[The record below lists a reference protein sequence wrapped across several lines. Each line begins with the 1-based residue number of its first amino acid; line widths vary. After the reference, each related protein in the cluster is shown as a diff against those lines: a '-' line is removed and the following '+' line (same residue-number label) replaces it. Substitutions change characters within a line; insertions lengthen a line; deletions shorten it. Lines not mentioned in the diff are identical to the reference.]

1 GQPAFILLVGRELRP
16 LRRRHAG
23 DVEERTATAQHG
35 ALRSDAWMGTVL
47 TTRSTSPHARWRVF
61 GTSRSSWE
69 KSLAPSGRRPP
80 RTTSHPASAN
90 ARARKVPR
98 TPWAPMTS
106 TRPRAVVSGG
116 PGPIRRPTA
125 IGATIAR
132 LTHASRLGG
141 TPAASVPWRRACRP
155 FPRSSP
161 HCVPIRDADAARL
174 TSWRR
179 PNASPAR
186 RGRCRNATPDRA
198 AHTAAS
204 GHHRGA
210 VPHAAEHQRDRESQ
224 RPPRALRPPC
234 APLARRAYARAL
246 DRGWPAGGPPRL
258 PPAAWAP
265 GSRCPHPHA
274 RSHGHGQQEG
284 GSVGAVN

>member
-1 GQPAFILLVGRELRP
+1 VSEGRARAPTGGRCRERHDHLHRVRLWMREQELGRDQRRHLGSEPGVYHDQPACILLFGLQLRP

-132 LTHASRLGG
+132 LTHASR
-141 TPAASVPWRRACRP
+141 
-155 FPRSSP
+155 
-161 HCVPIRDADAARL
+161 
-174 TSWRR
+174 
-179 PNASPAR
+179 
-186 RGRCRNATPDRA
+186 
-198 AHTAAS
+198 
-204 GHHRGA
+204 
-210 VPHAAEHQRDRESQ
+210 
-224 RPPRALRPPC
+224 
-234 APLARRAYARAL
+234 
-246 DRGWPAGGPPRL
+246 
-258 PPAAWAP
+258 
-265 GSRCPHPHA
+265 
-274 RSHGHGQQEG
+274 
-284 GSVGAVN
+284 